1 MQGHSGSVVCR
12 QAAEHLTLLWFS
24 QWRTEA
30 ALGEVAE
37 RHTKLIVKFLCI
49 DTFLANTEG
58 IFILVVNIWKI
69 IFFEQNFKKTSKF
82 RIYFLHVVT
91 SVSSW
96 IHSFESLSILEASVC
111 VQVVA
116 SSV

>member
-37 RHTKLIVKFLCI
+37 RHTKLIVKFLCT
-49 DTFLANTEG
+49 DTFLKITEG
-58 IFILVVNIWKI
+58 IRRFATDCFSVGQCLD
-69 IFFEQNFKKTSKF
+69 
-82 RIYFLHVVT
+82 IYFLQMKFEENIEINNLFLHVLT

-96 IHSFESLSILEASVC
+96 IHSFKSLSILEASVC
-111 VQVVA
+111 V
-116 SSV
+116 